1 MEGGPWPW
9 SSTPGSWGGLSGEA
23 GQAESCARVGLGGD
37 ATGLPSG
44 VNHTGTGVFYA
55 LGFWVSMGR
64 RFRWAVLRVCGTR
77 TPHTHLV
84 ASTSCCL
91 WPPTIGFGP
100 QRGVDSTHP
109 DSSSGT
115 AFVSKPRYNW
125 GPPAPASIGVDLVP
139 IPDTN
144 VQLHMSCWPKTFHLE
159 RRGGPSRL
167 KRYRRRYSSGGAESS
182 GKVGCLDVFFFIL
195 QVLAALPTLNR

>member
-1 MEGGPWPW
+1 MPTSSETYPSSYPTSVRLLACLCNSLILLVSPGGVEPPSSPVKENRIAPW
-9 SSTPGSWGGLSGEA
+9 
-23 GQAESCARVGLGGD
+23 GGD

-100 QRGVDSTHP
+100 QRGIDSTHP
-109 DSSSGT
+109 VSSSGT
-115 AFVSKPRYNW
+115 AFVSKPGYNW

-139 IPDTN
+139 HAANSRHQRSATYVMLAKN
-144 VQLHMSCWPKTFHLE
+144 VSPPARRAGMEK
-159 RRGGPSRL
+159 RGGV
-167 KRYRRRYSSGGAESS
+167 SSGNQKSP
-182 GKVGCLDVFFFIL
+182 K
-195 QVLAALPTLNR
+195 AAVSR